1 MRLLIA
7 AQSGGEE
14 IRGLLHLLGVTG
26 NLPVERRWP
35 WSACSSVAVTRPIA
49 PEAPVIRQT
58 LPRRDGNT
66 STAVSERAAPAR
78 PSTVPGA

>member
-1 MRLLIA
+1 MGLLIA

-14 IRGLLHLLGVTG
+14 IRGRLHLLGVTG
-26 NLPVERRWP
+26 NLPVERP
-35 WSACSSVAVTRPIA
+35 LAVVGIA